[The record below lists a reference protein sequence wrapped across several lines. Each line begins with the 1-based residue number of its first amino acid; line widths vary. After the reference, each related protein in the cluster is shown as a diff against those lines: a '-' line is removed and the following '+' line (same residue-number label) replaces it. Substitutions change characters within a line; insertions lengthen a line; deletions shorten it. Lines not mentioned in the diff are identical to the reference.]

1 MSKNILLLV
10 TGGTPQIIT
19 ETIWALACD
28 PQHNEQ
34 WVPDEVHIISTR
46 YGLNE
51 VKNKLL
57 GKDKILTRMKNE
69 YAQIANLRL
78 EDNVLHCFTDQEGNE
93 LEDLRTPEENEFAA
107 NLICEK
113 IRHFSSD
120 EKVSLHVSIAGGRK
134 TMGFYAGYAL
144 SLYGRA
150 QDRMSHVLVDEKF
163 EKGINFYYPSKNEND
178 FIIDRENK
186 TIGLSKDAQV
196 WLAQIPFVRL
206 RTSLPEESLIKK
218 ANFSDVVNAIN
229 MASQPIKLI
238 LDVKQQKVIIGQKEC
253 ELSSREFAFYYWFV
267 KNKLNRA
274 DDIVAPEK
282 GIVASSA
289 NKVIYPQMIKLAADY
304 LSFYKPLK
312 GFMGNDKVEETL
324 QFGME
329 RTFFDERKTSVLKA
343 FKKTF
348 GLDLAN
354 KIEIKNIARLRGTK
368 GLSKEQKLALQ
379 GKYALE
385 LHDSNIEIIGNF

>member
-1 MSKNILLLV
+1 
-10 TGGTPQIIT
+10 
-19 ETIWALACD
+19 
-28 PQHNEQ
+28 
-34 WVPDEVHIISTR
+34 
-46 YGLNE
+46 
-51 VKNKLL
+51 
-57 GKDKILTRMKNE
+57 
-69 YAQIANLRL
+69 
-78 EDNVLHCFTDQEGNE
+78 
-93 LEDLRTPEENEFAA
+93 
-107 NLICEK
+107 
-113 IRHFSSD
+113 
-120 EKVSLHVSIAGGRK
+120 
-134 TMGFYAGYAL
+134 
-144 SLYGRA
+144 
-150 QDRMSHVLVDEKF
+150 
-163 EKGINFYYPSKNEND
+163 
-178 FIIDRENK
+178 
-186 TIGLSKDAQV
+186 
-196 WLAQIPFVRL
+196 
-206 RTSLPEESLIKK
+206 
-218 ANFSDVVNAIN
+218 

-238 LDVKQQKVIIGQKEC
+238 LDVMQQKVIVGQKEC

-289 NKVIYPQMIKLAADY
+289 NKVIYPQMIKLAEDY

-312 GFMGNDKVEETL
+312 GFMGNDQVEETL

-329 RTFFDERKTSVLKA
+329 RTFFDERKTAVLKA

-385 LHDSNIEIIGNF
+385 LHDSNIEIIGSF

>member
-1 MSKNILLLV
+1 MKKNILLLV

-34 WVPDEVHIISTR
+34 WVSDEVHIISTR

-78 EDNVLHCFTDQEGNE
+78 EESFLHCFTDQEGNE

-186 TIGLSKDAQV
+186 TIGLSKDANV

-206 RTSLPEESLIKK
+206 KEAVKDKHQLKGEDSFSTVVHKINESF
-218 ANFSDVVNAIN
+218 N
-229 MASQPIKLI
+229 
-238 LDVKQQKVIIGQKEC
+238 DVKLKILVHSREVVINEKFVIKN
-253 ELSSREFAFYYWFV
+253 LAPREFAMLHWF
-267 KNKLNRA
+267 A
-274 DDIVAPEK
+274 DLRQKGFDGIVAPTK
-282 GIVASSA
+282 KINS
-289 NKVIYPQMIKLAADY
+289 KDIPPQEAKYIAQ
-304 LSFYKPLK
+304 LSEQFKQYYEEFKNTDDIQLDV
-312 GFMGNDKVEETL
+312 DK
-324 QFGME
+324 QFFE
-329 RTFFDERKTSVLKA
+329 SVKSLLN
-343 FKKTF
+343 T
-348 GLDLAN
+348 
-354 KIEIKNIARLRGTK
+354 
-368 GLSKEQKLALQ
+368 ALL
-379 GKYALE
+379 GHLGLE
-385 LHDSNIEIIGNF
+385 LAEKISLTQNKKGQPFYLNVKPENIEIIDRFKN

>member
-1 MSKNILLLV
+1 MKKNILLLV

-78 EDNVLHCFTDQEGNE
+78 EENFLHCFTDQEGNE

-186 TIGLSKDAQV
+186 TIGLSKDANV

-206 RTSLPEESLIKK
+206 KEAVKDKHQLKGEDSFSTVVHKINESF
-218 ANFSDVVNAIN
+218 N
-229 MASQPIKLI
+229 
-238 LDVKQQKVIIGQKEC
+238 DVKLKILVHSREVVINEKFVIKN
-253 ELSSREFAFYYWFV
+253 LAPREFAMLHWF
-267 KNKLNRA
+267 A
-274 DDIVAPEK
+274 DLRQKGFDGIVAPTK
-282 GIVASSA
+282 KINS
-289 NKVIYPQMIKLAADY
+289 KDIPPQEAKYIAQ
-304 LSFYKPLK
+304 LSEQFKQYYEEFKNTDDIQLDV
-312 GFMGNDKVEETL
+312 DK
-324 QFGME
+324 QFFE
-329 RTFFDERKTSVLKA
+329 SVKSLLN
-343 FKKTF
+343 T
-348 GLDLAN
+348 
-354 KIEIKNIARLRGTK
+354 
-368 GLSKEQKLALQ
+368 ALL
-379 GKYALE
+379 GHLGLE
-385 LHDSNIEIIGNF
+385 LAEKISLTQNKKGQPFDMNVKQENIEIIDRFKN

>member
-1 MSKNILLLV
+1 MKKNILLVV
-10 TGGTPQIIT
+10 TGMTPQIIT
-19 ETIWALACD
+19 ETVWALACD
-28 PQHNEQ
+28 PLNDAP
-34 WVPDEVHIISTR
+34 WVPDEIHVLSTQDGLTQIRSRLFADQIFSQFQKTYPITANIQFDER
-46 YGLNE
+46 YLHVIKNDSNE
-51 VKNKLL
+51 A
-57 GKDKILTRMKNE
+57 LTDLKTPEDNE
-69 YAQIANLRL
+69 YAANAICEIIRDFTAQ
-78 EDNVLHCFTDQEGNE
+78 DNVT
-93 LEDLRTPEENEFAA
+93 
-107 NLICEK
+107 
-113 IRHFSSD
+113 
-120 EKVSLHVSIAGGRK
+120 LHVSIAGGRK

-150 QDRMSHVLVDEKF
+150 QDRMSHVLVEEKF
-163 EKGINFYYPSKNEND
+163 ETARDFFYPT
-178 FIIDRENK
+178 IDSSFVTDRFDKEWDA
-186 TIGLSKDAQV
+186 KDAQV

-218 ANFSDVVNAIN
+218 SNFSDVVNAIN

-238 LDVKQQKVIIGQKEC
+238 LDVKQQKVIVGQKEC

-289 NKVIYPQMIKLAADY
+289 NKVIYPQMIKLAEDY

-312 GFMGNDKVEETL
+312 GFMGNDQVEETL

-329 RTFFDERKTSVLKA
+329 RTFFDERKTAVLKA

-385 LHDSNIEIIGNF
+385 LHHSNIEIIGNF

>member
-51 VKNKLL
+51 VKNKIL

-78 EDNVLHCFTDQEGNE
+78 EDNFLHCFTDQEGNE

-113 IRHFSSD
+113 IRYFSSD

-206 RTSLPEESLIKK
+206 KDAVKDKHQLKGEDSFSTVVHKINESF
-218 ANFSDVVNAIN
+218 N
-229 MASQPIKLI
+229 
-238 LDVKQQKVIIGQKEC
+238 DVKLKILVHSREVLINDKFVIKN
-253 ELSSREFAFYYWFV
+253 LAPREFAMLHWF
-267 KNKLNRA
+267 A
-274 DDIVAPEK
+274 DLRKKGFDGIVAPTK
-282 GIVASSA
+282 KINS
-289 NKVIYPQMIKLAADY
+289 KDIPPQEAKYIAQ
-304 LSFYKPLK
+304 LSEQFKQYYEEFKNTEDIQLDV
-312 GFMGNDKVEETL
+312 DK
-324 QFGME
+324 QFFE
-329 RTFFDERKTSVLKA
+329 SVKSLLN
-343 FKKTF
+343 T
-348 GLDLAN
+348 
-354 KIEIKNIARLRGTK
+354 
-368 GLSKEQKLALQ
+368 ALL
-379 GKYALE
+379 GHLGLE
-385 LHDSNIEIIGNF
+385 LAEKISLTQNKKGQPFYLNVKPENIEIIDRFKN

>member
-78 EDNVLHCFTDQEGNE
+78 EENFLHCFTDQEGNE

-206 RTSLPEESLIKK
+206 KEAVKDKHQLKGEDSFSTVVHKINESF
-218 ANFSDVVNAIN
+218 N
-229 MASQPIKLI
+229 
-238 LDVKQQKVIIGQKEC
+238 DVKLKILVHSREVLINDKFVIKN
-253 ELSSREFAFYYWFV
+253 LAPREFAMLHWF
-267 KNKLNRA
+267 A
-274 DDIVAPEK
+274 DLRKKGFDGIVAPTK
-282 GIVASSA
+282 KINS
-289 NKVIYPQMIKLAADY
+289 KDIPPQEAKYIAQ
-304 LSFYKPLK
+304 LSEQFKQYYEEFKNTDDIQLDV
-312 GFMGNDKVEETL
+312 DK
-324 QFGME
+324 QFFE
-329 RTFFDERKTSVLKA
+329 SVKSLLN
-343 FKKTF
+343 T
-348 GLDLAN
+348 
-354 KIEIKNIARLRGTK
+354 
-368 GLSKEQKLALQ
+368 ALL
-379 GKYALE
+379 GHLGLE
-385 LHDSNIEIIGNF
+385 LAEKISLTQNKKGQPFYLNVKPENIEIIDRFKN

>member
-1 MSKNILLLV
+1 MKKNILLLV

-78 EDNVLHCFTDQEGNE
+78 EDNFLHCFTDQEGNE

-206 RTSLPEESLIKK
+206 KEAVKDKHQLKGEDSFSTVVHKINESF
-218 ANFSDVVNAIN
+218 N
-229 MASQPIKLI
+229 
-238 LDVKQQKVIIGQKEC
+238 DVKLKILVHSREVLINDMFVIKN
-253 ELSSREFAFYYWFV
+253 LAPREFAMLHWF
-267 KNKLNRA
+267 A
-274 DDIVAPEK
+274 DLRKKGFDGIVAPTK
-282 GIVASSA
+282 KINS
-289 NKVIYPQMIKLAADY
+289 KDIPPQEAKYIAQ
-304 LSFYKPLK
+304 LSEQFKQYYEEFKNTEDIQLDV
-312 GFMGNDKVEETL
+312 DK
-324 QFGME
+324 QFFE
-329 RTFFDERKTSVLKA
+329 SVKSLLN
-343 FKKTF
+343 T
-348 GLDLAN
+348 
-354 KIEIKNIARLRGTK
+354 
-368 GLSKEQKLALQ
+368 ALL
-379 GKYALE
+379 GHLGLE
-385 LHDSNIEIIGNF
+385 LAEKISLTQNKKGQPFYLNVKPENIEIIDRFKN

>member
-1 MSKNILLLV
+1 MKKNILLLV

-78 EDNVLHCFTDQEGNE
+78 EENFLHCFTDQEGNE

-206 RTSLPEESLIKK
+206 KEAVKDKHQLKGEDSFSTVVHKINESF
-218 ANFSDVVNAIN
+218 N
-229 MASQPIKLI
+229 
-238 LDVKQQKVIIGQKEC
+238 DVKLKILVHSREVLINDKFVIKN
-253 ELSSREFAFYYWFV
+253 LAPREFAMLHWF
-267 KNKLNRA
+267 A
-274 DDIVAPEK
+274 DLRKKGFDGIVAPTK
-282 GIVASSA
+282 KINS
-289 NKVIYPQMIKLAADY
+289 KDIPPQEAKYIAQ
-304 LSFYKPLK
+304 LSEQFKQYYEEFKNTDDIQLDV
-312 GFMGNDKVEETL
+312 DK
-324 QFGME
+324 QFFE
-329 RTFFDERKTSVLKA
+329 SVKSLLN
-343 FKKTF
+343 T
-348 GLDLAN
+348 
-354 KIEIKNIARLRGTK
+354 
-368 GLSKEQKLALQ
+368 ALL
-379 GKYALE
+379 GHLGLE
-385 LHDSNIEIIGNF
+385 LAEKISLTQNKKGQPFYLNVKPENIEIIDRFKN

>member
-1 MSKNILLLV
+1 MKKNILLLV

-78 EDNVLHCFTDQEGNE
+78 EENFLHCFTDQEGNE

-206 RTSLPEESLIKK
+206 KEAVKDKHQLKGEDSFSTVVHKINESF
-218 ANFSDVVNAIN
+218 N
-229 MASQPIKLI
+229 
-238 LDVKQQKVIIGQKEC
+238 DVKLKILVHSREVLINDKFVIKN
-253 ELSSREFAFYYWFV
+253 LAPREFAMLHWF
-267 KNKLNRA
+267 A
-274 DDIVAPEK
+274 DLRKKGFDGIVAPTK
-282 GIVASSA
+282 KINS
-289 NKVIYPQMIKLAADY
+289 KDIPPQEAKYIAQ
-304 LSFYKPLK
+304 LSEQFKQYYEEFKNTEDIQLDV
-312 GFMGNDKVEETL
+312 DK
-324 QFGME
+324 QFFE
-329 RTFFDERKTSVLKA
+329 SVKSLLN
-343 FKKTF
+343 T
-348 GLDLAN
+348 
-354 KIEIKNIARLRGTK
+354 
-368 GLSKEQKLALQ
+368 ALL
-379 GKYALE
+379 GHLGLE
-385 LHDSNIEIIGNF
+385 LAEKISLTQNKKGQPFYLNVKPENIEIIDRFKN

>member
-78 EDNVLHCFTDQEGNE
+78 EENFLHCFTDQDGNE

-113 IRHFSSD
+113 IRYFSSD

-206 RTSLPEESLIKK
+206 KEAVKDKHQLKGEDSFSTVVHKINESF
-218 ANFSDVVNAIN
+218 N
-229 MASQPIKLI
+229 
-238 LDVKQQKVIIGQKEC
+238 DVKLKILVHSREVLINDKFVIKN
-253 ELSSREFAFYYWFV
+253 LAPREFAMLHWF
-267 KNKLNRA
+267 A
-274 DDIVAPEK
+274 DLRKKGFDGIVAPTK
-282 GIVASSA
+282 KINS
-289 NKVIYPQMIKLAADY
+289 KDIPPQEAKYIAQ
-304 LSFYKPLK
+304 LSEQFKQYYEEFKNTEDIQLDV
-312 GFMGNDKVEETL
+312 DK
-324 QFGME
+324 QFFE
-329 RTFFDERKTSVLKA
+329 SVKSLLN
-343 FKKTF
+343 T
-348 GLDLAN
+348 
-354 KIEIKNIARLRGTK
+354 
-368 GLSKEQKLALQ
+368 ALL
-379 GKYALE
+379 GHLGLE
-385 LHDSNIEIIGNF
+385 LAEKISLTQNKKGQPFYLNVKPENIEIIDRFKN

>member
-1 MSKNILLLV
+1 MKKNILLLV

-57 GKDKILTRMKNE
+57 GKYKILTRMKNE

-78 EDNVLHCFTDQEGNE
+78 EENFLHCFTDQEGNE

-186 TIGLSKDAQV
+186 TIGLSKDANV

-206 RTSLPEESLIKK
+206 KEAVKDKHQLKGEDSFSTVVHKINESF
-218 ANFSDVVNAIN
+218 N
-229 MASQPIKLI
+229 
-238 LDVKQQKVIIGQKEC
+238 DVKLKILVHSREVVINEKFVIKN
-253 ELSSREFAFYYWFV
+253 LAPREFAMLHWF
-267 KNKLNRA
+267 A
-274 DDIVAPEK
+274 DLRKKGFDGIVAPTK
-282 GIVASSA
+282 KINS
-289 NKVIYPQMIKLAADY
+289 KDIPPQEAKYIAQ
-304 LSFYKPLK
+304 LSEQFKQYYEEFKNTEDIQLDV
-312 GFMGNDKVEETL
+312 DK
-324 QFGME
+324 QFFE
-329 RTFFDERKTSVLKA
+329 SVKSLLN
-343 FKKTF
+343 T
-348 GLDLAN
+348 
-354 KIEIKNIARLRGTK
+354 
-368 GLSKEQKLALQ
+368 ALL
-379 GKYALE
+379 GHLGLE
-385 LHDSNIEIIGNF
+385 LAEKISLTQNKKGQPFYLNVKPENIEIIDRFKN

>member
-1 MSKNILLLV
+1 MSKKNILLLV

-78 EDNVLHCFTDQEGNE
+78 EENFLHCFTDQEGNE

-150 QDRMSHVLVDEKF
+150 QDRMSHVLIDEKF

-206 RTSLPEESLIKK
+206 KEAVKDKHQLKGEDSFSTVVHKINESF
-218 ANFSDVVNAIN
+218 N
-229 MASQPIKLI
+229 
-238 LDVKQQKVIIGQKEC
+238 DVKLKILVHSHEVLINDKFVIKN
-253 ELSSREFAFYYWFV
+253 LAPREFAMLHWF
-267 KNKLNRA
+267 A
-274 DDIVAPEK
+274 DLRKKGFDGIVAPTK
-282 GIVASSA
+282 KINS
-289 NKVIYPQMIKLAADY
+289 KDIPPQEAKYIAQ
-304 LSFYKPLK
+304 LSEQFKQYYEEFKNTEDIQLDV
-312 GFMGNDKVEETL
+312 DK
-324 QFGME
+324 QFFE
-329 RTFFDERKTSVLKA
+329 SVKSLLN
-343 FKKTF
+343 T
-348 GLDLAN
+348 
-354 KIEIKNIARLRGTK
+354 
-368 GLSKEQKLALQ
+368 ALL
-379 GKYALE
+379 GHLGLE
-385 LHDSNIEIIGNF
+385 LAEKISLTQNKKGQPFYLNVKPENIEIIDRFKN

>member
-1 MSKNILLLV
+1 MKKNILLLV

-78 EDNVLHCFTDQEGNE
+78 EENFLHCFTDQEGNE

-206 RTSLPEESLIKK
+206 KEAVKDKHQLKGEDSFSTVVHKINESF
-218 ANFSDVVNAIN
+218 N
-229 MASQPIKLI
+229 
-238 LDVKQQKVIIGQKEC
+238 DVKLKILVHSREVVINEKFVIKN
-253 ELSSREFAFYYWFV
+253 LAPREFAMLHWF
-267 KNKLNRA
+267 A
-274 DDIVAPEK
+274 DLRKKGFDGIVAPTK
-282 GIVASSA
+282 KINS
-289 NKVIYPQMIKLAADY
+289 KDIPPQEAKYIAQ
-304 LSFYKPLK
+304 LSEQFKQYYEEFKNTDDIQLDV
-312 GFMGNDKVEETL
+312 DK
-324 QFGME
+324 QFFE
-329 RTFFDERKTSVLKA
+329 SVKSLLN
-343 FKKTF
+343 T
-348 GLDLAN
+348 
-354 KIEIKNIARLRGTK
+354 
-368 GLSKEQKLALQ
+368 ALL
-379 GKYALE
+379 GHLGLE
-385 LHDSNIEIIGNF
+385 LAEKISLTQNKKGQPFYLNVKPENIEIIDRFKN

>member
-78 EDNVLHCFTDQEGNE
+78 EDNFLHCFTDQDGNE

-186 TIGLSKDAQV
+186 TIGLSKDANV

-206 RTSLPEESLIKK
+206 KEAVKEKHQLKGEDSFSTVVHKINESF
-218 ANFSDVVNAIN
+218 N
-229 MASQPIKLI
+229 
-238 LDVKQQKVIIGQKEC
+238 DVKLKILVHSREVLINDKFVIKN
-253 ELSSREFAFYYWFV
+253 LAPREFAMLHWFAELR
-267 KNKLNRA
+267 KKGF
-274 DDIVAPEK
+274 DGIVAPTK
-282 GIVASSA
+282 KINS
-289 NKVIYPQMIKLAADY
+289 KDIPPQEAKYIAQ
-304 LSFYKPLK
+304 LSEQFKQYYEEFKNTDDIQLDV
-312 GFMGNDKVEETL
+312 DK
-324 QFGME
+324 QFFE
-329 RTFFDERKTSVLKA
+329 SVKSLLN
-343 FKKTF
+343 T
-348 GLDLAN
+348 
-354 KIEIKNIARLRGTK
+354 
-368 GLSKEQKLALQ
+368 ALL
-379 GKYALE
+379 GHLGLE
-385 LHDSNIEIIGNF
+385 LAEKISLTQNKKGQPFYLNVKPENIEIIDRFKN

>member
-1 MSKNILLLV
+1 MSKKNILLLV

-78 EDNVLHCFTDQEGNE
+78 EENFLHCFTDQEGNE

-150 QDRMSHVLVDEKF
+150 QDRMSHVLIDEKF

-206 RTSLPEESLIKK
+206 KEAVKDKHQLKGEDSFSTVVHKINESF
-218 ANFSDVVNAIN
+218 N
-229 MASQPIKLI
+229 
-238 LDVKQQKVIIGQKEC
+238 DVKLKILVHSREVLINDKFVIKN
-253 ELSSREFAFYYWFV
+253 LAPREFAMLHWF
-267 KNKLNRA
+267 A
-274 DDIVAPEK
+274 DLRKKGFDGIVAPTK
-282 GIVASSA
+282 KINS
-289 NKVIYPQMIKLAADY
+289 KDIPPQEAKYIAQ
-304 LSFYKPLK
+304 LSEQFKQYYEEFKNTEDIQLDV
-312 GFMGNDKVEETL
+312 DK
-324 QFGME
+324 QFFE
-329 RTFFDERKTSVLKA
+329 SVKSLLN
-343 FKKTF
+343 T
-348 GLDLAN
+348 
-354 KIEIKNIARLRGTK
+354 
-368 GLSKEQKLALQ
+368 ALL
-379 GKYALE
+379 GHLGLE
-385 LHDSNIEIIGNF
+385 LAEKISLTQNKKGQPFYLNVKPENIEIIDRFKN

>member
-1 MSKNILLLV
+1 MKKNILLLV

-28 PQHNEQ
+28 PQNNEQ
-34 WVPDEVHIISTR
+34 WIPDEVHIISTR

-69 YAQIANLRL
+69 YSQLANLKL
-78 EDNVLHCFTDQEGNE
+78 EESFLHCFINQEDNE

-120 EKVSLHVSIAGGRK
+120 ENVRLHVSIAGGRK

-178 FIIDRENK
+178 FIIDRDNK

-206 RTSLPEESLIKK
+206 KDAVKDKHQLKSNDS
-218 ANFSDVVNAIN
+218 FSDVVSKIN
-229 MASQPIKLI
+229 ESFN
-238 LDVKQQKVIIGQKEC
+238 DVQLKIAVHCRQVIINEKFVIKN
-253 ELSSREFAFYYWFV
+253 LPPREFAMLHWFADLRQKGVEGIIAPTKKINSKDIQPQEAKYIAQLSEQFKQYYEEFKNTEDIQLDVDKQFFESV
-267 KNKLNRA
+267 KSLLN
-274 DDIVAPEK
+274 
-282 GIVASSA
+282 
-289 NKVIYPQMIKLAADY
+289 
-304 LSFYKPLK
+304 
-312 GFMGNDKVEETL
+312 T
-324 QFGME
+324 
-329 RTFFDERKTSVLKA
+329 
-343 FKKTF
+343 
-348 GLDLAN
+348 
-354 KIEIKNIARLRGTK
+354 
-368 GLSKEQKLALQ
+368 ALL
-379 GKYALE
+379 GHLGLE
-385 LHDSNIEIIGNF
+385 LAEKISLTQNKKGQPFYLNIKPENIEIIDRFKN

>member
-78 EDNVLHCFTDQEGNE
+78 EDNFLHCFTDQDGNE

-186 TIGLSKDAQV
+186 TIGLSKDANV

-206 RTSLPEESLIKK
+206 KEAVKDKHQLKGEDSFSTVVHKINESF
-218 ANFSDVVNAIN
+218 N
-229 MASQPIKLI
+229 
-238 LDVKQQKVIIGQKEC
+238 DVKLKILVHSREVLINDKFVIKN
-253 ELSSREFAFYYWFV
+253 LAPREFAMLHWFAELR
-267 KNKLNRA
+267 KKGF
-274 DDIVAPEK
+274 DGIVAPTK
-282 GIVASSA
+282 KINS
-289 NKVIYPQMIKLAADY
+289 KDIPPQEAKYIAQ
-304 LSFYKPLK
+304 LSEQFKQYYEEFKNTDDIQLDV
-312 GFMGNDKVEETL
+312 DK
-324 QFGME
+324 QFFE
-329 RTFFDERKTSVLKA
+329 SVKSLLN
-343 FKKTF
+343 T
-348 GLDLAN
+348 
-354 KIEIKNIARLRGTK
+354 
-368 GLSKEQKLALQ
+368 ALL
-379 GKYALE
+379 GHLGLE
-385 LHDSNIEIIGNF
+385 LAEKISLTQNKKGQPFYLNVKPENIEIIDRFKN

>member
-78 EDNVLHCFTDQEGNE
+78 EENFLHCFTDQEGNE

-206 RTSLPEESLIKK
+206 KEAVKDKHQLKGEDSFSTVVHKINESF
-218 ANFSDVVNAIN
+218 N
-229 MASQPIKLI
+229 
-238 LDVKQQKVIIGQKEC
+238 DVKLKILVHSREVLINDKFVIKN
-253 ELSSREFAFYYWFV
+253 LAPREFAMLHWF
-267 KNKLNRA
+267 A
-274 DDIVAPEK
+274 DLRKKGFDGIVAPTK
-282 GIVASSA
+282 KINS
-289 NKVIYPQMIKLAADY
+289 KDIPPQEAKYIAQ
-304 LSFYKPLK
+304 LSEQFKQYYEEFKNTEDIQLDV
-312 GFMGNDKVEETL
+312 DK
-324 QFGME
+324 QFFE
-329 RTFFDERKTSVLKA
+329 SVKSLLN
-343 FKKTF
+343 T
-348 GLDLAN
+348 
-354 KIEIKNIARLRGTK
+354 
-368 GLSKEQKLALQ
+368 ALL
-379 GKYALE
+379 GHLGLE
-385 LHDSNIEIIGNF
+385 LAEKISLTQNKKGQPFYLNVKPENIEIIDRFKN

>member
-78 EDNVLHCFTDQEGNE
+78 EDNFLHCFTDQDGNE

-186 TIGLSKDAQV
+186 TIGLSKDANV

-206 RTSLPEESLIKK
+206 KEAVKDKHQLKGEDSFSTVVHKINESF
-218 ANFSDVVNAIN
+218 N
-229 MASQPIKLI
+229 
-238 LDVKQQKVIIGQKEC
+238 DVKLKILVHSREVLINDKFVIKN
-253 ELSSREFAFYYWFV
+253 LAPREFAMLHWF
-267 KNKLNRA
+267 A
-274 DDIVAPEK
+274 DLRKKGFDGIVAPTK
-282 GIVASSA
+282 KINS
-289 NKVIYPQMIKLAADY
+289 KDIPPQEAKYIAQ
-304 LSFYKPLK
+304 LSEQFKQYYEEFKNTEDIQLDV
-312 GFMGNDKVEETL
+312 DK
-324 QFGME
+324 QFFE
-329 RTFFDERKTSVLKA
+329 SVKSLLN
-343 FKKTF
+343 T
-348 GLDLAN
+348 
-354 KIEIKNIARLRGTK
+354 
-368 GLSKEQKLALQ
+368 ALL
-379 GKYALE
+379 GHLGLE
-385 LHDSNIEIIGNF
+385 LAEKISLTQNKKGQPFYLNVKPENIEIIDRFKN

>member
-1 MSKNILLLV
+1 MKKNILLLV

-28 PQHNEQ
+28 PQNNEQ

-69 YAQIANLRL
+69 YAQLANLKL
-78 EDNVLHCFTDQEGNE
+78 EESFLHCFLNHEGNE

-163 EKGINFYYPSKNEND
+163 EKGINFYYPSASEND

-186 TIGLSKDAQV
+186 TIGLSKDAKV

-206 RTSLPEESLIKK
+206 KEAVKDKHQLKSNDS
-218 ANFSDVVNAIN
+218 FSDVVSKIN
-229 MASQPIKLI
+229 ESFNDVKLI
-238 LDVKQQKVIIGQKEC
+238 LDIDNRKVMVNDKFIISD
-253 ELSSREFAFYYWFV
+253 LPPREFAMLHWF
-267 KNKLNRA
+267 A
-274 DDIVAPEK
+274 D
-282 GIVASSA
+282 
-289 NKVIYPQMIKLAADY
+289 
-304 LSFYKPLK
+304 
-312 GFMGNDKVEETL
+312 
-324 QFGME
+324 
-329 RTFFDERKTSVLKA
+329 
-343 FKKTF
+343 
-348 GLDLAN
+348 
-354 KIEIKNIARLRGTK
+354 LR
-368 GLSKEQKLALQ
+368 QQ
-379 GKYALE
+379 GKDGIIAPTKKINSKDIQQQEVKYIAQLSEQFKQYYEEFKNTEDIQLDVDKQFFESVKSLLNTALLGHLGLE
-385 LHDSNIEIIGNF
+385 LAEKISLTQSKKGQPFYLNIKPENIEIVHRI

>member
-34 WVPDEVHIISTR
+34 WIPDEVHIISTR

-69 YAQIANLRL
+69 YAQIAKLKL
-78 EDNVLHCFTDQEGNE
+78 EENFLHCFTDQEGNE

-206 RTSLPEESLIKK
+206 KEAVKDKHQLKGEDSFSTVVHKINESF
-218 ANFSDVVNAIN
+218 N
-229 MASQPIKLI
+229 
-238 LDVKQQKVIIGQKEC
+238 DVKLKILVHSREVVINDKFVIKN
-253 ELSSREFAFYYWFV
+253 LAPREFAMLHWF
-267 KNKLNRA
+267 A
-274 DDIVAPEK
+274 DLRQKGFDGIVAPTK
-282 GIVASSA
+282 KINS
-289 NKVIYPQMIKLAADY
+289 KDIPPQEAKYIAQ
-304 LSFYKPLK
+304 LSEQFKQYYEEFKNTDDIQLDV
-312 GFMGNDKVEETL
+312 DK
-324 QFGME
+324 QFFE
-329 RTFFDERKTSVLKA
+329 SVKSLLN
-343 FKKTF
+343 T
-348 GLDLAN
+348 
-354 KIEIKNIARLRGTK
+354 
-368 GLSKEQKLALQ
+368 ALL
-379 GKYALE
+379 GHLGLE
-385 LHDSNIEIIGNF
+385 LAEKISLTQAKKGQPFYLNIQPENIEIIDNFKD

>member
-51 VKNKLL
+51 VKNKIL

-78 EDNVLHCFTDQEGNE
+78 EDNFLHCFTDQDGNE

-186 TIGLSKDAQV
+186 TIGLSKDAQL

-206 RTSLPEESLIKK
+206 KEAVKDKHQLKGEDSFSTVVHKINESF
-218 ANFSDVVNAIN
+218 N
-229 MASQPIKLI
+229 
-238 LDVKQQKVIIGQKEC
+238 DVKLKILVHSREVLINDKFVIKN
-253 ELSSREFAFYYWFV
+253 LAPREFAMLHWF
-267 KNKLNRA
+267 A
-274 DDIVAPEK
+274 DLRKKGFDGIVAPTK
-282 GIVASSA
+282 KINS
-289 NKVIYPQMIKLAADY
+289 KDIPPQEAKYIAQ
-304 LSFYKPLK
+304 LSEQFKQYYEEFKNTEDIQLDV
-312 GFMGNDKVEETL
+312 DK
-324 QFGME
+324 QFFE
-329 RTFFDERKTSVLKA
+329 SVKSLLN
-343 FKKTF
+343 T
-348 GLDLAN
+348 
-354 KIEIKNIARLRGTK
+354 
-368 GLSKEQKLALQ
+368 ALL
-379 GKYALE
+379 GHLGLE
-385 LHDSNIEIIGNF
+385 LAEKISLTQNKKGQPFYLNVKPENIEIIDRFKN

>member
-1 MSKNILLLV
+1 MKKNILLVV
-10 TGGTPQIIT
+10 TGMTPQIIT
-19 ETIWALACD
+19 ETVWALACD
-28 PQHNEQ
+28 PLNDAP
-34 WVPDEVHIISTR
+34 WVPDEIHVLSTQDGLTQIRSRLFADQIFSQFQKTYPITANIQFDER
-46 YGLNE
+46 YLHVIKNDLNE
-51 VKNKLL
+51 A
-57 GKDKILTRMKNE
+57 LTDLKTPEDNE
-69 YAQIANLRL
+69 YAANAICEIIRDFTAQ
-78 EDNVLHCFTDQEGNE
+78 DNVT
-93 LEDLRTPEENEFAA
+93 
-107 NLICEK
+107 
-113 IRHFSSD
+113 
-120 EKVSLHVSIAGGRK
+120 LHVSIAGGRK

-150 QDRMSHVLVDEKF
+150 QDRMSHVLVEEKF
-163 EKGINFYYPSKNEND
+163 ETARDFFYPT
-178 FIIDRENK
+178 IDSSFVTDRFDKEWDA
-186 TIGLSKDAQV
+186 KDAQV

-385 LHDSNIEIIGNF
+385 LNDSNIEIID

>member
-78 EDNVLHCFTDQEGNE
+78 EENFLHCFTDQEGNE

-186 TIGLSKDAQV
+186 TIGLSKDAQL

-206 RTSLPEESLIKK
+206 KEAVKDKHQLKGEDSFSTVVHKINESF
-218 ANFSDVVNAIN
+218 N
-229 MASQPIKLI
+229 
-238 LDVKQQKVIIGQKEC
+238 DVKLKILVHSREVLINDKFVIKN
-253 ELSSREFAFYYWFV
+253 LAPREFAMLHWFAELR
-267 KNKLNRA
+267 KKGF
-274 DDIVAPEK
+274 DGIVAPTK
-282 GIVASSA
+282 KINS
-289 NKVIYPQMIKLAADY
+289 KDIPPQEAKYIAQ
-304 LSFYKPLK
+304 LSEQFKQYYEEFKNTEDIQLDV
-312 GFMGNDKVEETL
+312 DK
-324 QFGME
+324 QFFE
-329 RTFFDERKTSVLKA
+329 SVKSLLN
-343 FKKTF
+343 T
-348 GLDLAN
+348 
-354 KIEIKNIARLRGTK
+354 
-368 GLSKEQKLALQ
+368 ALL
-379 GKYALE
+379 GHLGLE
-385 LHDSNIEIIGNF
+385 LAEKISLTQNKKGQPFYLNVKPENIEIIDRFKN